1 MFGYVRPLTAELKVG
16 EYQYYKAVYC
26 GVCKAMGGECGWI
39 SRTFLSYDLTF
50 LALLL
55 SAVNGERTEIGQGR
69 CPANPLAKRP
79 MIRGSVFTDY
89 AAAVCGALA
98 AYRFRDDRAD
108 ERGVRKALASLGT
121 SVSAKWIARV
131 RENYPGLC
139 EGIEEKLDALS
150 AAESSYTEETVSID
164 APAGLFGD
172 LLAFVCAYPF
182 ARSDAPDAAQR
193 KVICASVGRHVGRWI
208 YCVDA
213 LDDLADDAKH
223 GRFNPFLLAYGR
235 AELTE
240 EEKTTLSCLLDAE
253 AGEASLA
260 LELRENFADASH
272 EPMKIVENV
281 LTLGMDDVAG
291 KVLKGTYRKPGK
303 DRI

>member
-1 MFGYVRPLTAELKVG
+1 MFGYVRPLVAELKVG

-26 GVCKAMGGECGWI
+26 GVCKAMGGECGRT
-39 SRTFLSYDLTF
+39 SRAFLSYDLTF
-50 LALLL
+50 LSLLL
-55 SAVNGERTEIGQGR
+55 SAVNGERTQVGQGR
-69 CPANPLAKRP
+69 CPANPLAKRQ
-79 MIRGSVFTDY
+79 MIRESVFTDY

-98 AYRFRDDRAD
+98 AYRFRDDKAD
-108 ERGVRKALASLGT
+108 ERGVRRALASLGV
-121 SVSAKWIARV
+121 SVSDSWVARV
-131 RENYPGLC
+131 KRNYPGLC

-182 ARSDAPDAAQR
+182 DRSEDPDAAQR

-213 LDDLADDAKH
+213 LDDLAADAGSK
-223 GRFNPFLLAYGR
+223 RFNPFLLAYGKP
-235 AELTE
+235 ELSE
-240 EEKTTLSCLLDAE
+240 EEKATLSCLLSAE
-253 AGEASLA
+253 AGDAVLA
-260 LELRENFADASH
+260 LQLCEPFAEASH
-272 EPMKIVENV
+272 EPMKIVENI
-281 LTLGMDDVAG
+281 LTLGMDDVAE
-291 KVLKGTYRKPGK
+291 KVLQGTYRKPGK